1 MGRRTFGAVRRLP
14 SGRFQASYIVR
25 DERFYADITFG
36 SRAEADKWLST
47 VHYSLVERQW
57 INPHIANQT
66 FATYTL
72 AWFDDHIERVRPK
85 TRDIYAGLIDQ
96 LLLPF
101 LGDEPMSEITPSRVK
116 QWLKEVRQYFEER
129 QASGSMPTKSS
140 TGESRRSQAYRLLH
154 AIMAEAVRDEVIK
167 TNPCVIVGASQ
178 KKAIERVPATLQ
190 ELDTIADNMPPR
202 YYALIHVAA
211 WSGLRFSELAGL
223 RRKDVV
229 LTYSNDTGAL
239 VYRLNV
245 DKQAYRVRGTLYEDA
260 DLKTEAGRRV
270 IYLPSHVTD
279 ALTEHM
285 AKFTPQDAN
294 AYVFGTRNGTP
305 MSNNSIGKM
314 FRKAREIAGRPDLR
328 FHDLRH
334 TGATM
339 AAKAGA
345 TTKELMQ
352 RLGHSSMRAA
362 MIYQHANEEDD
373 RRLAARMDA
382 LAAQAISKGEE

>member
-1 MGRRTFGAVRRLP
+1 MRRRTFGAVRRLP

-25 DERFYADITFG
+25 DERFYADVTFD
-36 SRAEADKWLST
+36 SRAEADKWLAT
-47 VHYSLVERQW
+47 IHTSLIERQW
-57 INPHIANQT
+57 TNPRVANQT
-66 FATYTL
+66 FAAYAL
-72 AWFDDHIERVRPK
+72 AWFDDHLEQIRPK

-101 LGDEPMSEITPSRVK
+101 LGDEPMAEITPSRVK
-116 QWLKEVRQYFEER
+116 QWLKDVRQYFEEK
-129 QASGSMPTKSS
+129 QEAGSMPNKAS

-154 AIMAEAVRDEVIK
+154 TIMAEAVRDEVIK

-178 KKAIERVPATLQ
+178 KKATERVPATLQ
-190 ELDTIADNMPPR
+190 ELDIIADNMPAR
-202 YYALIHVAA
+202 YRALIHVAA

-223 RRKDVV
+223 KRKDIV

-239 VYRLNV
+239 VYRINV

-270 IYLPSHVTD
+270 VYLPSHVTD
-279 ALTEHM
+279 VLTEHM

-314 FRKAREIAGRPDLR
+314 FRRARTAAGRDDLR

-334 TGATM
+334 TGATI

-373 RRLAARMDA
+373 RRLAARMDV
-382 LAAQAISKGEE
+382 LASQAISKGEK